1 MNDPL
6 EVIWS
11 CFDAPSVAFA
21 PEEIARWPAGA
32 LEHLVALG
40 AVCDA
45 EPAQHTTCPHCPEH
59 HVEEVLYRAGPNGV
73 RYFIPCPQT
82 LREEVPAQQL
92 RRWTINFDAVA
103 RSASSAI
110 VESGRCTSLLAGR
123 LWRLGRVNWQGS
135 HRDVV
140 LVRGLIWPDGA
151 QLTTRIDGTG
161 RTIVLV
167 ADRIPNRRFW
177 PDLPPPVVALSAI
190 AHLLKGEISINRA
203 DIFATAREVDAA
215 NRQVRPL
222 ALSRKEQKQALRD
235 AAGDALKA
243 ALHDDEL
250 VTAWRE
256 HGSVRKA
263 AAALTKERGVEISK
277 DSVQRALDR
286 QGGAA
291 LLRAK
296 ESSESVQRTV
306 ASRRRDRQRKFASPS
321 QPHDLE

>member
-21 PEEIARWPAGA
+21 AEEVAHWPPGV
-32 LEHLVALG
+32 LERLVAVG
-40 AVCDA
+40 VICDA
-45 EPAQHTTCPHCPEH
+45 EPAQHTACPHCPDH
-59 HVEEVLYRAGPNGV
+59 HVEEVLYRAGLNGV
-73 RYFIPCPQT
+73 RYFIPCPET
-82 LREEVPAQQL
+82 LRVEVSAQQL
-92 RRWTINFDAVA
+92 RRWTIDFDAVA
-103 RSASSAI
+103 RIASSAI
-110 VESGRCTSLLAGR
+110 VESGRCTPLVAGR

-135 HRDVV
+135 HRDVI
-140 LVRGLIWPDGA
+140 LARRLLWPDGA
-151 QLTTRIDGTG
+151 QLTPRIDGTG
-161 RTIVLV
+161 RAIVVV
-167 ADRIPNRRFW
+167 ADRVPPRQFW

-190 AHLLKGEISINRA
+190 AHLLKGEMSINRA
-203 DIFATAREVDAA
+203 DIFATVREVDAA

-243 ALHDDEL
+243 ALQDDEL

-263 AAALTKERGVEISK
+263 AAALTEERGVEVSK

-291 LLRAK
+291 SLRAK

-306 ASRRRDRQRKFASPS
+306 ASQRRDRQKKFASPS
-321 QPHDLE
+321 QPPDLE